1 MHAELQYDLTRKQR
15 LLPHIRVWGVTQIF
29 VIIGLIGVGAAVMH
43 GSWRIAPF
51 VALLVLWGGRGYI
64 TGLINVILVKS
75 HHMEIRIE
83 DNGLEFMAGKDR
95 WYIYLDGLT
104 AIRNLEKTVW
114 TIQHWN
120 GTIVNIPKKDLTE
133 DVLNFL
139 RDCLRRIPGCR
150 VREGNRSKFNAG
162 IVAAIRCA
170 DLGWMSTG
178 RHTCPTFGSTPGEVS
193 GRVRP

>member
-139 RDCLRRIPGCR
+139 RDWVRRANDIRTKLGIQSPYPTKPT
-150 VREGNRSKFNAG
+150 KF
-162 IVAAIRCA
+162 
-170 DLGWMSTG
+170 
-178 RHTCPTFGSTPGEVS
+178 
-193 GRVRP
+193 